1 LKVNV
6 TISEILSDRKRGFN
20 MNYLI
25 LLVGFAFL
33 IKGADWFVEGA
44 SSIAR
49 SFKIPPIIIGLT
61 IVAFGTSAPE
71 AAVSFTAALHGSNE
85 IAIGNVVGS
94 NIFNLLAVVG
104 VSSIIYP
111 LAVKKTTI
119 LKEFP
124 FAILASLVLWVL
136 SHDITFQGYPKNF
149 LTKADG
155 LILLA
160 LFGIFIYYLIEMA
173 LTSKEEMDVEE
184 GKENLTVSKAIVLSL
199 IGIIGIIL
207 GGNWVVDSASVI
219 AVNLGMSENLVGL
232 TIVAVGTSLPEF
244 VTSIVAATKKE
255 SDIAIGNVLG
265 SNLFNIFLVLGV
277 SAIINPIAV
286 NSIVFFDMIFMLI
299 ATVITFIFASTRRI
313 INKPE
318 GIILILMYIGYMS
331 YIIMRN

>member
-1 LKVNV
+1 
-6 TISEILSDRKRGFN
+6 

-25 LLVGFAFL
+25 LLIGFAFL
-33 IKGADWFVEGA
+33 VKGADWFVEGA

-71 AAVSFTAALHGSNE
+71 AAVSFTAALQGNND

-94 NIFNLLAVVG
+94 NIFNILG
-104 VSSIIYP
+104 VLGISSIIYP
-111 LAVKKTTI
+111 LSVKKNTI
-119 LKEFP
+119 IKEFP
-124 FAILASLVLWVL
+124 FAILSALVLWVL
-136 SHDITFQGYPKNF
+136 SHDIRLQGYSENF
-149 LTKADG
+149 LSKADG

-160 LFGIFIYYLIEMA
+160 LFGIFMYYLIEMA

-184 GKENLTVSKAIVLSL
+184 GNKNLTVSKAIVISL
-199 IGIIGIIL
+199 IGLVGIIL
-207 GGNWVVDSASVI
+207 GGKWVVDAASVI
-219 AVNLGMSENLVGL
+219 AVSWGMSENLVGL
-232 TIVAVGTSLPEF
+232 TIVAIGTSLPEL

-265 SNLFNIFLVLGV
+265 SNLFNIFFILGA
-277 SAIINPIAV
+277 SAIISPVAV

-299 ATVITFIFASTRRI
+299 ITIITFVLAATRRT
-313 INKPE
+313 INKTE
-318 GIILILMYIGYMS
+318 GIILTLMYVGYMA